1 MPFFL
6 TLQKDRDIETFEMNI
21 KDLTFSQLQKLK
33 MNPVLHGKE
42 TYDFDEDE
50 SQPHNQPFA
59 SFRTVLESVNPE
71 CGFNVEMKYP
81 QKKIVRFP
89 GPHLKRALTSHTFC
103 LF

>member
-1 MPFFL
+1 
-6 TLQKDRDIETFEMNI
+6 MNI

-71 CGFNVEMKYP
+71 CGFNVEIKYP

-89 GPHLKRALTSHTFC
+89 GSALEIDFDVPIT
-103 LF
+103 LFVYFRMATGKPKSRMI